1 MEAWAST
8 WGIRQ
13 FQQIGGA
20 PVSIWRELRRINDA
34 PEGIL
39 QQAQQAADQGQWWQF
54 IQLMGGTTAKRKDNP
69 IRLMKKESTEP
80 GKYGDPIGQKICGVK
95 TDTIELPTRL
105 HQWRIERCSV
115 DIESNNRH
123 AAMRPN
129 GSGSDREDAFA
140 AQPPWSSV
148 NNCTRLDCDK

>member
-20 PVSIWRELRRINDA
+20 PVSIWRELRRVNNA

-39 QQAQQAADQGQWWQF
+39 HQAQQAADQGEWWQF
-54 IQLMGGTTAKRKDNP
+54 IQLMGGATTKRKDNP
-69 IRLMKKESTEP
+69 IKLMKIDSKEP
-80 GKYGDPIGQKICGVK
+80 GKYGDPVGQKICGVQ
-95 TDTIELPTRL
+95 TDAFQLRTRL
-105 HQWRIERCSV
+105 HQWRIERCAA
-115 DIESNNRH
+115 DKLPTIEHCR
-123 AAMRPN
+123 MRLS
-129 GSGSDREDAFA
+129 GSGCDRKNAFA

-148 NNCTRLDCDK
+148 NNCTEKC